1 MATIKDVA
9 QMAGVSIATVS
20 KYING
25 GNIRPENIQPIKDAI
40 QALDYRVNPFARS
53 LKAKQAHSVGILLP
67 DIAVPFFGSVV
78 TAIDKTLRERGYHAL
93 IACYSSNHGLEREKL
108 SFLIKNGIEGLIY
121 FPEDLSAEEF
131 HELTGNCPIPT
142 VQVDRVIQG
151 LSCDAVLVNNAETVY
166 DATTRL
172 IRKGHRRIGLISG
185 PKYVFSARER
195 QAGFLKALSNHDIP
209 FDDALFFSENFDFAT
224 GYQGCEALLA
234 LPNRPTAVISTN
246 YDITLG
252 LVTAIRDHGL
262 SIPEDMDVIGFDC
275 VEVCSMMKPPLPV
288 IQQPEQLIGQTAAGY
303 LIQRL
308 EGFSGPERIT
318 RLACNILP
326 SAAE

>member
-25 GNIRPENIQPIKDAI
+25 GNVRAENVRSIKDAI

-53 LKAKQAHSVGILLP
+53 LKAGQARSVGILLP
-67 DIAVPFFGSVV
+67 EIAVPFFGSVV
-78 TAIDKTLRERGYHAL
+78 TAIDKTLREHGYHTL
-93 IACYSSNHGLEREKL
+93 IACYRSNHGLEREKL

-121 FPEDLSAEEF
+121 FPEDLSGEEF
-131 HELTGNCPIPT
+131 RELTGNFNIPT
-142 VQVDRVIQG
+142 VQVDRLIQG
-151 LSCDAVLVNNAETVY
+151 LPCDAVLVDNADVVY
-166 DATTRL
+166 AATTRL
-172 IRKGHRRIGLISG
+172 IRQGHRRIGLISG

-195 QAGFLKALSNHDIP
+195 QAGFLKALSDHGIP

-224 GYQGCEALLA
+224 GYQGCEALLS
-234 LPNRPTAVISTN
+234 LPNRPTAVVSTN
-246 YDITLG
+246 YDITIG

-262 SIPEDMDVIGFDC
+262 SIPDDIAVIGFDC

-288 IQQPEQLIGQTAAGY
+288 IRQPEQDIGQTAAGY

-318 RLACNILP
+318 RLPCSILP
-326 SAAE
+326 NAAE